1 MRDRITRCQHG
12 GRRVALSARRG
23 RAIAGYHVAFALA
36 MAGCVLPVGAP
47 PLDLLPDTD
56 GDGILDVHEGDGD
69 PDGDGLSN
77 RRDLDSDG
85 DLIADAVEAGDLD
98 PLTPPIDHDGD
109 GTPDALDLDSDDQCP
124 DDLIEG
130 LVSVDADTDRDG
142 LADRVDPDE
151 DDDGVPDAYER
162 GVGCVAL
169 DTDGDGI
176 PDHHDADADGDGVGD
191 RWEYGATE
199 WDPTPAD
206 TDADGVPDLRDLDSD
221 GDGLSDTEESGVGS
235 PEAPPIDTDGDG
247 ACDLA
252 DADAD
257 GDGLPDATEVA
268 GVTSH
273 LLRDTDGDGQTDLAE
288 LTYGAD
294 PVDAASVLGGLYAEV
309 RERVD
314 VELGLDVPPHVA
326 AIDVALVIDA
336 SSSMVEEWPGIA
348 ASVPTFAAALG
359 EAFRDPAF
367 ALVNYSDY
375 PPLISGPEMPFRL
388 VIATT
393 RDPVQIGYALES
405 APMMGGLF
413 PPEATWEATWQTL
426 TGTGWD
432 RYCNGTFNLSDD
444 VPTYVPDADD
454 VFGGTAPAGLPGL
467 GTDGGVGFRDGAMRA
482 MIVFTDGTIHDPG
495 SDDPELN
502 NTLGGCPRDAG
513 PEDVADAL
521 VDLGAAF
528 VGVDL
533 SGIDFAL
540 PAFVDMLD
548 RAGVAVDYDADPA
561 PEPPAFSSDAAS
573 WVEPAVAALDT
584 QARLLQPVRTLA
596 LARGRDP
603 LGLVIG
609 VTPAEWVDLDPDAP
623 PAHFTVTVRG
633 VVPAAREDQV
643 VDATVLLTGDDG
655 EALAEIPVV
664 VVVPGG

>member
-1 MRDRITRCQHG
+1 
-12 GRRVALSARRG
+12 
-23 RAIAGYHVAFALA
+23 VAFALA

-98 PLTPPIDHDGD
+98 PLTPPVDHDGD
-109 GTPDALDLDSDDQCP
+109 GVPDALDLDSDDQCP

-169 DTDGDGI
+169 DTDGDGT

-336 SSSMVEEWPGIA
+336 SRSMGDQALAP
-348 ASVPTFAAALG
+348 SVADFVVRVREVFA
-359 EAFRDPAF
+359 DPAF
-367 ALVNYSDY
+367 ALAFYSEY
-375 PPLISGPEMPFRL
+375 NPITSSEERPFLL
-388 VIATT
+388 VQPTT
-393 RDPVQIGYALES
+393 RDALLVT
-405 APMMGGLF
+405 AAVAAGADLGGIA
-413 PPEATWEATWQTL
+413 PPECTWEATWQAL
-426 TGTGWD
+426 TGIGYD
-432 RYCNGTFNLSDD
+432 MRCNGFYNPFDD
-444 VPTYVPDADD
+444 VPSYRPDPADP
-454 VFGGTAPAGLPGL
+454 FGGTGPSALPGL
-467 GTDGGVGFRDGAMRA
+467 GTGGGIGFRDNAIPA
-482 MIVFTDGTIHDPG
+482 VVVLTDAQIKDPT
-495 SDDPELN
+495 SPDPTLN
-502 NTLGGCPRDAG
+502 DTPGGCPADASAG
-513 PEDVADAL
+513 DVASA
-521 VDLGAAF
+521 VSGRGAAF

-533 SGIDFAL
+533 SIGEAAL

-573 WVEPAVAALDT
+573 WVEPAVAALDA

-609 VTPAEWVDLDPDAP
+609 VTPTEWVDLDSDAP

-643 VDATVLLTGDDG
+643 VDATLLLTGDDG